1 MVEKKKISLSE
12 SHTKKK
18 TFRLKFPRY
27 PREHF
32 VLDVRFEAL
41 DFLPPTKWVSYNLMF
56 YIISNLIAGV
66 FWCLVVVC
74 RISAYL

>member
-41 DFLPPTKWVSYNLMF
+41 DFLPPTKWVS
-56 YIISNLIAGV
+56 GV